1 MESIQVTT
9 ENLKSKSDEVSSM
22 ATDYYNHYEAFLNDI
37 ATLTSTDWKG
47 DDANAFKE
55 QVEGFRQDFVA
66 MKEKME
72 EYANFLRT
80 AAVNYEDT
88 QSNTIS
94 TIKSL
99 QN

>member
-9 ENLKSKSDEVSSM
+9 ENLTSEAERIENL
-22 ATDYYNHYEAFLNDI
+22 ATDYYNQYEALFQDVD
-37 ATLTSTDWKG
+37 TLTSTDWVG
-47 DDANAFKE
+47 DEASAFKN
-55 QVEGFRQDFVA
+55 QIEGFREDFSR
-66 MKEKME
+66 MKQKMD

-80 AAVNYEDT
+80 AAKNYEET
-88 QSNTIS
+88 QQHSID